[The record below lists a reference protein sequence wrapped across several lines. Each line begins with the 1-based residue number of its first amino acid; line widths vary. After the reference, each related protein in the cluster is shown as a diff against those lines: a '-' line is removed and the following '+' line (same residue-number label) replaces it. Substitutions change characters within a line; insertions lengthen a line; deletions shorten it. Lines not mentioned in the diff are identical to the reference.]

1 MNKVWECYVA
11 GLDPTDEEARFEATI
26 TMDSNGKPH
35 IEWNPPLPAAEAA
48 KREYRI
54 LGAKS
59 LGGAW
64 DDVTDMADPDAE
76 GYRFFKAKVEMP

>member
-1 MNKVWECYVA
+1 
-11 GLDPTDEEARFEATI
+11 
-26 TMDSNGKPH
+26 MDSNGKPH